1 MNETKG
7 PSRPYNSQPDTSP
20 EFFERL
26 YKRSEDPWN
35 FRHST
40 YERDR
45 YAAIVA
51 SVNDRHYRSAFE
63 PGCAIG
69 ELTAMLAPLCRSLDA
84 IDFSASAV
92 KTARHRCRDYPQVHV
107 HQGTLPADIP
117 AGSCDLIVFSEI
129 GYYFTP
135 EALESLVIQLWGILA
150 PGGRLVACHWLG
162 HSDDHQLHGKE
173 VHAILRKLL
182 GNFTDLKSPDE
193 GYTLQHW
200 NR

>member
-1 MNETKG
+1 MTANNQ
-7 PSRPYNSQPDTSP
+7 PSRPDTSP

-26 YKRSEDPWN
+26 YQRSEDPWD

-51 SVNDRHYRSAFE
+51 CIDDRQYRSAFE

-69 ELTAMLAPLCRSLDA
+69 ELTAMLAPLCQSLEA

-92 KTARHRCRDYPQVHV
+92 TTARHRCRDYPQVHI
-107 HQGTLPADIP
+107 HQGALPESVP
-117 AGSCDLIVFSEI
+117 ARPCDLIVFSEV
-129 GYYFTP
+129 GYYFAP
-135 EALESLVIQLWGILA
+135 DSLESLVVQLWSILE

-162 HSDDHQLHGKE
+162 HSDDHQLHGAE
-173 VHAILRKLL
+173 VHDIMVRVL
-182 GNFTDLKSPDE
+182 GAQGDLKSADR
-193 GYTLQHW
+193 GYTLQRW
-200 NR
+200 SK